1 MMSKSVFIRG
11 FLVTLLAALVCACA
25 TPQVKMNLTS
35 TANLNMNSARQP
47 LPVVVRIYQLTDAKA
62 FENATFDELWKNDL
76 AALGNTLLRKDT
88 LTLDPAS
95 RRQIHFDRDAQTRFV
110 AVMAAFNHQND
121 NSWRVVKKIKGSFFG
136 IKYSSRIDAILK
148 DKVIEIVE

>member
-1 MMSKSVFIRG
+1 MLKNVLFRL
-11 FLVTLLAALVCACA
+11 FWVALLSLLVCACA

-47 LPVVVRIYQLTDAKA
+47 LPVVVRIYQLTDAKP
-62 FENATFDELWKNDL
+62 FENATFDGLWKNDVTV
-76 AALGNTLLRKDT
+76 LGNTLLRKDT

-95 RRQIHFDRDAQTRFV
+95 RQQIHFDRDAQTRFV
-110 AVMAAFNHQND
+110 AVMAAFNHQTD

-148 DKVIEIVE
+148 DKVIEIVD

>member
-1 MMSKSVFIRG
+1 MILKNVMIRLS
-11 FLVTLLAALVCACA
+11 LVVLLSSLVCACA

-35 TANLNMNSARQP
+35 TANLNMNRAKQP

-62 FENATFDELWKNDL
+62 FEDATFNALWKNDV
-76 AALGNTLLRKDT
+76 AILGNTLLRKDT

-95 RRQIHFDRDAQTRFV
+95 RRKIHFDRDAQTRFV
-110 AVMAAFNHQND
+110 AVMAAFNHQTD

-136 IKYSSRIDAILK
+136 IKYSSHIDAMLK